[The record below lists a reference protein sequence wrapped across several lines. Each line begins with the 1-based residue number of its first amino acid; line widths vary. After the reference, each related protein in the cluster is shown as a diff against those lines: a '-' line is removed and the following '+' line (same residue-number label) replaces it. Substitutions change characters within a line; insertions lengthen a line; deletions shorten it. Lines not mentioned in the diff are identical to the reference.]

1 MGKNICFHGKKNLKS
16 SSFMA
21 QDKHTKEGEKGEK
34 KKVLNPP
41 KILKQ
46 QVVQE
51 ENQHLKATCHT
62 NRSPTPP
69 FLDESQ

>member
-1 MGKNICFHGKKNLKS
+1 
-16 SSFMA
+16 MA

>member
-1 MGKNICFHGKKNLKS
+1 
-16 SSFMA
+16 MA
-21 QDKHTKEGEKGEK
+21 QDKHTKEAKKEKKKKK

-51 ENQHLKATCHT
+51 ENQYLKATCHT